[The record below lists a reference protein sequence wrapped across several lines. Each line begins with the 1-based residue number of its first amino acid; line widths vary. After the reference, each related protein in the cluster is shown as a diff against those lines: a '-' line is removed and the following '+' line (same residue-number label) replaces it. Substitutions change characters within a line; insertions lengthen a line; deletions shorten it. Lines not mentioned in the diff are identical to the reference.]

1 MNLKVDC
8 LLELWGMEKSMK
20 RTEAAISSPLGAL
33 ADTGGLVMR
42 SGSPGSRELAEVAM
56 HQVLSRSALAVDRHL
71 VRMFDEAPTGLGAG
85 RAGSLYKLARA
96 RYMTTPRLLI
106 SEQCKLLGISKSTYQ
121 NWLDALHD
129 HLAERLSEDL
139 FCRDTWNELNRLSG
153 IKAAS

>member
-1 MNLKVDC
+1 MS
-8 LLELWGMEKSMK
+8 LLEENQATDLEQMVGLT
-20 RTEAAISSPLGAL
+20 RRRFIGAGAL
-33 ADTGGLVMR
+33 CGAAMFLGGNL
-42 SGSPGSRELAEVAM
+42 
-56 HQVLSRSALAVDRHL
+56 LSRSALAVDRHL

-129 HLAERLSEDL
+129 HLAERLSEDI
-139 FCRDTWNELNRLSG
+139 FYCDTWNELNRLSG